1 MSDQDIYY
9 ELASA
14 FGWPD
19 DMTHEETAATLAG
32 ILTNADSAAEIE
44 SEVLGF

>member
-1 MSDQDIYY
+1 MTDRDIYD
-9 ELASA
+9 EMASA

-19 DMTHEETAATLAG
+19 DMTAEDASATLADMFP
-32 ILTNADSAAEIE
+32 NAESAAEIE